1 MHADFNL
8 LTSRQKKV
16 YSVIESYIRYNGI
29 PPTVREIGEMVGEK
43 TPGAVQGILN
53 RMEQKGVLTRQSGLA
68 RSIRLLA
75 SESIYE
81 NPIYI
86 PVLKK
91 IDKRNIKN
99 LFNIYNISK
108 FIPLSPEIAQNREG
122 LFITACPAN
131 NLSGMGITTK
141 DKLIIDTK
149 SQYKNGDIVLVF
161 CNDHTSLNIYLR
173 ENDDDTIILKTSC
186 KSDDTALFKKD
197 ELQIIG
203 KVICKFTY
211 F

>member
-16 YSVIESYIRYNGI
+16 YSVIESYIKCNGI
-29 PPTVREIGEMVGEK
+29 PPTVREIGEMIGEK

-75 SESIYE
+75 NESIYE

-86 PVLKK
+86 PELKK

-99 LFNIYNISK
+99 LFGIYNISK
-108 FIPLSPEIAQNREG
+108 FIPLSPEIAKKSEG
-122 LFITACPAN
+122 VFITTCN
-131 NLSGMGITTK
+131 TDNLSCLGIK
-141 DKLIIDTK
+141 ADDKLIIDTN
-149 SQYKNGDIVLVF
+149 SQYENGDIVLAF
-161 CNDHTSLNIYLR
+161 YNDHTSLKIYLE
-173 ENDDDTIILKTSC
+173 ENDDTILLKTNC
-186 KSDDTALFKKD
+186 ESDDKITYKKD

-203 KVICKFTY
+203 KVICKFTH